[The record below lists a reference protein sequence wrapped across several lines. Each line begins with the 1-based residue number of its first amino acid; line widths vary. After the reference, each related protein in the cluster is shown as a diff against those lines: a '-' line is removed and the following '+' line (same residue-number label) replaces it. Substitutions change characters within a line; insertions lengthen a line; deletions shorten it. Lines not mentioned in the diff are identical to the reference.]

1 MLAKK
6 YDEHSI
12 EVKKG
17 LEGVRARP
25 GMYIGDSGIDG
36 LHHLIWEI
44 VDNSVDEHMEGHCNN
59 INIKINNDGSLTVI
73 DDGRGIPVGIHPKE
87 GISSATVVFTVLH
100 AGGKF
105 DSSSYKTSG
114 GLHGVG
120 ASVTNALSE
129 WLEVEIKKE
138 GKIYSQRFERGI
150 PIDVLKEIGTY
161 EGNKTGTKVTF
172 KPDDLIFKE
181 TIVFEDERVY
191 NRLRELSYLNKGLK
205 LTFESEISG
214 RKETYL
220 AKNGLMDYMNE
231 ICTNKMY
238 EPIEINRK
246 YELDEKTMIDIDLIL
261 VHGSDFKGKTLSFAN
276 NIRTIEDGTH
286 VIGTINGL
294 TKSFM
299 DKKDI
304 FKIKDSD
311 TLKGENFKDGLY
323 SIITVKLSNPEFR
336 GQVKGKLNNPEA
348 RTGTYN
354 AVKEFMDDWIDH
366 NEKVV
371 KEIIK
376 KAISAKKALDA
387 MNRAYDLIERKSSLG
402 DGFLLPGKLTDCQSK
417 NPQECEILIVEG
429 DSAGGCFSGET
440 KIKTS
445 DNKYKTILE
454 MKNDFD
460 NGIDNFIYTYNKTS
474 NKIEI
479 QKVLNCWETKITN
492 DLVYVTLDNNE
503 KVLCTSDH
511 KFMLKNGDYKEANQL
526 NEGDSL
532 MPMYTFISTGKEK
545 GLSHKVKGYEY
556 VVNPNDTK
564 SFLHVLADEYNLKNN
579 LYKTLEEK
587 NDYLVRHHIDF
598 NKYNNNPTNI
608 EKMYSKDHIKFHM
621 ECYEKT
627 LGTPESK
634 AKSKE
639 MLQTEFV
646 RNKIKKSMA
655 RPESK
660 KLRSEIVSNL
670 WKNNDYRNK
679 FKENHHKLMRQKQ
692 IEDGINLGFKD
703 YWAKEENKKAQ
714 SERVKE
720 YYQVNIHKKEQ
731 LSILAKKQ
739 WENKDLLEWR
749 KQKTKE
755 QMSNKENIE
764 KKLISE
770 SLKRI
775 SNSLDV
781 LNKVGIDVYETIRKE
796 NPKKIYK
803 IKTLIEKIK
812 KFKNNEIINEKTLLE
827 SNLYI
832 YNHKV
837 LKVEKY
843 IGEAIPV
850 YDIEVPETHN
860 FALGVGVFVH
870 NSCKSARD
878 RKTQA
883 VLPLKGKPLNTHK
896 NNLMKILQNEEIQS
910 LIKALGCGYKENFD
924 ITKLRYHKI
933 IILTDADVD
942 GSHIKTLLLGYFY
955 NFTPELIEKGH
966 VYIGQPPLYYVNY
979 KKNKIYLLNDEELE
993 NFKKKHGNVTIQRFK
1008 GLGEMNPE
1016 QLEETT
1022 LNVKSR
1028 ILKQVTMDDREQVL
1042 EVMDML
1048 LGDNLEARKEFITT
1062 NSKKAD
1068 IDL

>member
-299 DKKDI
+299 DKKDV

-376 KAISAKKALDA
+376 KAISAKKAVDA

-429 DSAGGCFSGET
+429 DSAGG
-440 KIKTS
+440 
-445 DNKYKTILE
+445 
-454 MKNDFD
+454 
-460 NGIDNFIYTYNKTS
+460 
-474 NKIEI
+474 
-479 QKVLNCWETKITN
+479 
-492 DLVYVTLDNNE
+492 
-503 KVLCTSDH
+503 
-511 KFMLKNGDYKEANQL
+511 
-526 NEGDSL
+526 
-532 MPMYTFISTGKEK
+532 
-545 GLSHKVKGYEY
+545 
-556 VVNPNDTK
+556 
-564 SFLHVLADEYNLKNN
+564 
-579 LYKTLEEK
+579 
-587 NDYLVRHHIDF
+587 
-598 NKYNNNPTNI
+598 
-608 EKMYSKDHIKFHM
+608 
-621 ECYEKT
+621 
-627 LGTPESK
+627 
-634 AKSKE
+634 
-639 MLQTEFV
+639 
-646 RNKIKKSMA
+646 
-655 RPESK
+655 
-660 KLRSEIVSNL
+660 
-670 WKNNDYRNK
+670 
-679 FKENHHKLMRQKQ
+679 
-692 IEDGINLGFKD
+692 
-703 YWAKEENKKAQ
+703 
-714 SERVKE
+714 
-720 YYQVNIHKKEQ
+720 
-731 LSILAKKQ
+731 
-739 WENKDLLEWR
+739 
-749 KQKTKE
+749 
-755 QMSNKENIE
+755 
-764 KKLISE
+764 
-770 SLKRI
+770 
-775 SNSLDV
+775 
-781 LNKVGIDVYETIRKE
+781 
-796 NPKKIYK
+796 
-803 IKTLIEKIK
+803 
-812 KFKNNEIINEKTLLE
+812 
-827 SNLYI
+827 
-832 YNHKV
+832 
-837 LKVEKY
+837 
-843 IGEAIPV
+843 
-850 YDIEVPETHN
+850 
-860 FALGVGVFVH
+860 
-870 NSCKSARD
+870 SCKSARD
-878 RKTQA
+878 RRTQA

-955 NFTPELIEKGH
+955 NFTPELIEEGH

-1008 GLGEMNPE
+1008 GLGEMNPD